1 MAEKA
6 LKEAEYWLRAAKNT
20 LESAESEEAYT
31 VCIAQAIHSIIKAN
45 DALTIKYL
53 GETAH
58 RHDDA
63 PELFQKL
70 IVRNKIPSEEASY
83 REIIMRAAREKSKFN
98 YKGTPASKANAKVW
112 LNDAG
117 KFLKMTK
124 KYVNSK

>member
-6 LKEAEYWLRAAKNT
+6 IKEAEYWLRAAKST

-53 GETAH
+53 GELAH
-58 RHDDA
+58 RHDEA

-70 IVRNKIPSEEASY
+70 ITQNKIPSEEANY
-83 REIIMRAAREKSKFN
+83 REIILRAVYEKSKFD
-98 YKGTPASKANAKVW
+98 YKGTPASRAKAKQW
-112 LNDAG
+112 LNDAE
-117 KFLKMTK
+117 KFLKLAE
-124 KYVNSK
+124 KYCK